1 MEREHLQS
9 QIRDLIAGIIDV
21 PPAEIKPDR
30 QLVADLGADPM
41 NALDIVACLERQYG
55 IVIDVE
61 AFQQLATLGGATRLV
76 ETLIRRKEHC

>member
-1 MEREHLQS
+1 MQREQLQS

-30 QLVADLGADPM
+30 QLVHDLGADPM

-55 IVIDVE
+55 IIIDVE
-61 AFQQLATLGGATRLV
+61 AFQQLATLGGATNLV
-76 ETLIRRKEHC
+76 ESLIRRKRGA